1 MSIRIIYY
9 LLMNINEGKERIAP
23 PPFYKIWLHETHLAP
38 PSKLGEY
45 SPCGHPN
52 ANTRRPS
59 RSSSPFSSPACF
71 HISHLLAI
79 LRSTWHRYGVLPS
92 NTMSL
97 RCFHSS
103 HMASRQTACTI
114 LTLLLGRWS
123 WPCLAHHSSPCAV
136 RRVSCPTR
144 AACPIIRCIIIIPVM
159 QLDLCTVLNWYRV
172 GY

>member
-1 MSIRIIYY
+1 MNFVCFSDNLFCRIRMSIRIIYY

-71 HISHLLAI
+71 HISHSLAI
-79 LRSTWHRYGVLPS
+79 LR
-92 NTMSL
+92 NTHAGMEF
-97 RCFHSS
+97 C
-103 HMASRQTACTI
+103 RQTQCHCGASIVPIWPAGKQRAPSLLFSSVGGRGRALRTI
-114 LTLLLGRWS
+114 LPHARFGVSHAQRGQ
-123 WPCLAHHSSPCAV
+123 
-136 RRVSCPTR
+136 RVP
-144 AACPIIRCIIIIPVM
+144 
-159 QLDLCTVLNWYRV
+159 L
-172 GY
+172 